1 LNGSGT
7 AGISN
12 LPPDHQERL
21 YCGVIEAGREIAGEA
36 PLVMFP
42 FRPSIGP
49 SPKYERALLAQ
60 ALATGLAATRGRSR
74 IHWVGGGDARS
85 IPAGPVVALG
95 QLRGLVHTDAAGPR
109 VGERQELATFNDLFA
124 LHLRARLGTAEG
136 PPAINPFFAITASK
150 AETYR
155 AFESFVAADDPLLA
169 RTPHDVAADAESL
182 LVAVRARVTA
192 GHGAVV
198 KPLACGGGRGVA
210 FFQPGTSE
218 ADLRAALARS
228 QAEVVWPVPIV
239 GEPPRPAFPYAVCD
253 LLEADTVPRFTHP
266 LFGHRFEIRI
276 LIYRHDGRI
285 RGFPSI
291 AKVAPRRFSAAAPEA
306 AMLLNNISH
315 HGEGAE
321 GHALPLASPATLDA
335 LGLDVATLENL
346 TRRAVAFVDH
356 VARLPSPG

>member
-1 LNGSGT
+1 
-7 AGISN
+7 
-12 LPPDHQERL
+12 
-21 YCGVIEAGREIAGEA
+21 
-36 PLVMFP
+36 M
-42 FRPSIGP
+42 
-49 SPKYERALLAQ
+49 
-60 ALATGLAATRGRSR
+60 
-74 IHWVGGGDARS
+74 
-85 IPAGPVVALG
+85 VALG
-95 QLRGLVHTDAAGPR
+95 QLRGLVHMDATGPR

-182 LVAVRARVTA
+182 LVAVRARVA
-192 GHGAVV
+192 GGRGAVV

-210 FFQPGTSE
+210 FLQPGTAE

-228 QAEVVWPVPIV
+228 QAEVVWPVPII
-239 GEPPRPAFPYAVCD
+239 GEPPRPAFPYVVCD
-253 LLEADTVPRFTHP
+253 LLEADTVPHFTHP

-276 LIYRHDGRI
+276 LLYRHDGRI

-291 AKVAPRRFSAAAPEA
+291 AKVAPRRFAAAAPEA

-315 HGEGAE
+315 HGQGAE
-321 GHALPLASPATLDA
+321 GHALPLASPATMNALDLDA
-335 LGLDVATLENL
+335 ATLGNL